1 MRCWSAD
8 AHSASDR
15 EQAQPMKRAAHLK
28 PTNLYRICGL
38 LFSAVSPLAFAAIS
52 TQPHDATL
60 QLTAG
65 EDGSYTI
72 SAPGISAAVLTA
84 MAAAKT
90 NGKWLHAADYPRHLV
105 TMGSGNGELGAAKV
119 MTITYTGLQ
128 HDPDLV
134 LTLRAY
140 ANAPFGDLQ
149 LTAKNTTGE
158 PMEIQSLR
166 VLEIKDGKILN
177 LGAPAT
183 EDRVLSDSFSEDRP
197 AMQIRELGNA
207 EDHVHRAVGV
217 QLLYNR
223 QSKQSWFIG
232 ALTSDKFLSV
242 LRLHMTSS
250 GPAAAMA
257 SYEVDSTGTTELLAE
272 NSLQQSPAKDRVEL
286 SLRLAPGQELS
297 SERMLF
303 SVSSDYHNQ
312 LETYAH
318 LVRDLHH
325 ARVTAPTPIGWWS
338 WTAYYF
344 GLNEGTALTNA
355 QWLSQHLKPL
365 GYTFFH
371 MDEGYQFARGEY
383 ATPDAALFPQ
393 GVGALEHKVMN
404 EGLTPGIWTAPFE
417 VSERSWIYTHHPEW
431 LVHNAQGEPI
441 HIGFVTDGVDHLYA
455 LDTTHPDAQTYL
467 RRTYSTLVHDWG
479 IRYIKMDFMEDSG
492 IEGFYHVPQTT
503 ALEAQRI
510 GIQTIRDAVGPD
522 VLLDKDGCE
531 LLNPVGLVDMGR
543 ISQDTGH
550 TFSSSRDAA
559 TGIAARY
566 YMNRNYYLADPDA
579 FSVSTQ
585 TVDDQNW
592 HGGAKPLTLDEAK
605 ISIALSAVSGGL
617 YEIGDDLPTLGEA
630 ADRAALVENRDL
642 LDMARLGHA
651 STPIDLMSY
660 AAADLQ
666 PSIYLLKQ
674 TNRQSIL
681 TVFNWSETSRRH
693 TLTRAVLGLD
703 PDGHYTVSEVLAQT
717 NKSAPLSATLDIQ
730 QPAHSVRIFK
740 IVNTRIP
747 AQPPAID
754 AKVATAGKA
763 GEPIIFQATARNEDN
778 PALSYSWD
786 FGDGVVL
793 EGAKV
798 THTYTHAGTYTA
810 HLKAAGF
817 APEPSVQ
824 TFSIS
829 ITGSIM
835 TKFLPEKKLRFA
847 EKP

>member
-1 MRCWSAD
+1 
-8 AHSASDR
+8 
-15 EQAQPMKRAAHLK
+15 MKP
-28 PTNLYRICGL
+28 PTLYRLCGL
-38 LFSAVSPLAFAAIS
+38 ILSAFSPLALAAVS
-52 TQPHDATL
+52 AQPQGANL

-65 EDGSYTI
+65 TDGSYTL
-72 SAPGISAAVLTA
+72 SAPGISAPVLSAT
-84 MAAAKT
+84 AAAKV
-90 NGKWLHAADYPRHLV
+90 NGRWLHATDYPKHLV
-105 TMGSGNGELGAAKV
+105 TTAAANGELGPAKAI
-119 MTITYTGLQ
+119 TIRYTGLA
-128 HDPDLV
+128 HAPDLL
-134 LTLRAY
+134 LTLRSY
-140 ANAPFGDLQ
+140 TNAPFGDMQ
-149 LTAKNTTGE
+149 LTANNTTGE
-158 PMEIQSLR
+158 PVEIQSMR
-166 VLEIKDGKILN
+166 VLEIKNEPTGELLH
-177 LGAPAT
+177 LGGPAT
-183 EDRVLSDSFSEDRP
+183 ADRVLSDSFSEDRP

-223 QSKQSWFIG
+223 QSKQSWFLG

-242 LRLHMTSS
+242 LRLHMAAS
-250 GPAAAMA
+250 GPATAMA

-303 SVSSDYHNQ
+303 SVSGDYHNQ
-312 LETYAH
+312 LETYAR

-355 QWLSQHLKPL
+355 QWLSEHLKPL

-383 ATPDAALFPQ
+383 ATPDASLFPQ
-393 GVGALEHKVMN
+393 GVGALEHKVMK

-441 HIGFVTDGVDHLYA
+441 HIGFVTEGVDPLYA
-455 LDTTHPDAQTYL
+455 LDTTHPGAQAYL
-467 RRTYSTLVHDWG
+467 RRTYSTLVRDWG

-510 GIQTIRDAVGPD
+510 GIQTIRDAVGPN

-585 TVDDQNW
+585 TVDDQHW

-630 ADRAALVENRDL
+630 ADRMALVEDRDL
-642 LDMARLGHA
+642 LDMARLGRA
-651 STPIDLMSY
+651 STPLDLMSY
-660 AAADLQ
+660 DAADLQ
-666 PSIYLLKQ
+666 PSLFLLKQ
-674 TNRQSIL
+674 TRRQSIL
-681 TVFNWSETSRRH
+681 TVFNWSERSRRH
-693 TLTRAVLGLD
+693 TLTRAALHLNSAA
-703 PDGHYTVSEVLAQT
+703 HYTVSEVLAQT
-717 NKSAPLSATLDIQ
+717 NKSAPLSAALEVQ

-740 IVNTRIP
+740 IVNTGVP
-747 AQPPAID
+747 AQPPTIA
-754 AKVATAGKA
+754 ATVASTGKA
-763 GEPIIFQATARNEDN
+763 GEPIDFEAASPDQDN

-793 EGAKV
+793 EGAKA
-798 THTYTHAGTYTA
+798 THTYTHAGVYKA
-810 HLKAAGF
+810 RLRAAGF
-817 APEPSVQ
+817 ASQPSVQ

-829 ITGSIM
+829 ITGSIV
-835 TKFLPEKKLRFA
+835 TKFLPENKRRFV